1 MNALWIDENPLP
13 YQSLRGRIPEQIQL
27 SHITPIQKSE
37 LPDYPWTSIDLL
49 ILNLLPESMERL
61 DWIPVIRSKN
71 PNISILLL
79 CKEATKAQCLR
90 AIELEAN
97 GLFEQ
102 PFDENRILELMLKHS
117 QRVDELRL
125 DQDRK
130 SVFSQ
135 NRWID
140 LTQTEY
146 KILETLKLA
155 RKRLTRAE
163 LQRAVWANS
172 SISEN
177 NLDTHLTNL
186 KRKIPELN
194 HNLSVKR
201 GLGYYLS
208 LKGK

>member
-1 MNALWIDENPLP
+1 MNALWIDPSPATFE
-13 YQSLRGRIPEQIQL
+13 SLKPRLPEQVEM
-27 SHITPIQKSE
+27 SRMPRFSKSD
-37 LPDYPWTSIDLL
+37 LDGHPWATLDLL
-49 ILNLLPESMERL
+49 ILSMDLPNEDVL
-61 DWIPVIRSKN
+61 DWVPFIRSKN
-71 PNISILLL
+71 PELPILIV
-79 CKEATKAQCLR
+79 CKEASKQQCLR
-90 AIELEAN
+90 AIHLEIN
-97 GLFEQ
+97 GLFES
-102 PFDENRILELMLKHS
+102 PLDESRFLELILRHS
-117 QRVDELRL
+117 TRYSELRL
-125 DQDRK
+125 DQNRK

-155 RKRLTRAE
+155 KKRLTRAE
-163 LQRAVWANS
+163 LQKAVWANA

-194 HNLSVKR
+194 HSLSVKR
-201 GLGYYLS
+201 GLGYFLS

>member
-1 MNALWIDENPLP
+1 MNVLWIDENPMP
-13 YQSLRGRIPEQIQL
+13 CESLRGRIPEQIQL
-27 SHITPIQKSE
+27 SRIPAIHETEITS
-37 LPDYPWTSIDLL
+37 YPWSGIDLL
-49 ILNLLPESMERL
+49 ILSLGEGITDRL
-61 DWIPVIRSKN
+61 DWIPAIRSKN
-71 PNISILLL
+71 PALLVILL
-79 CKEATKAQCLR
+79 CKEATKAQCLK
-90 AIELEAN
+90 AIEYEAN
-97 GLFEQ
+97 GLFEH
-102 PFDENRILELMLKHS
+102 PFDEERILEVILKHS
-117 QRVDELRL
+117 HRVDELRL
-125 DQDRK
+125 DQNRK

-163 LQRAVWANS
+163 LQKAVWANS
-172 SISEN
+172 NISEN

-194 HNLSVKR
+194 QILSVKR
-201 GLGYYLS
+201 GLGYFLS